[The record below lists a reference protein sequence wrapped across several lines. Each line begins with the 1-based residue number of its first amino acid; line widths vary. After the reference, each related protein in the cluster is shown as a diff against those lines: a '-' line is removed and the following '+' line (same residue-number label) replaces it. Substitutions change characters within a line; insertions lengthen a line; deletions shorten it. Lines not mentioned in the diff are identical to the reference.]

1 MLTETTDYEKL
12 YRDFRWDIP
21 ARFNMARAC
30 CDRHADGSGPPGA
43 DLCRRGRR
51 QLAHLVRRDGRDV
64 APFRQCAEGRR
75 LERGDRVAVFLSQSL
90 ELPIVHLAAWR
101 SGLVSI
107 PLFALFG
114 EDALE
119 FRLSNSG
126 AKAIVTDEAG
136 WEKIAKIRDRL
147 PALANI
153 YVTGGA
159 APAGTKSFWSSVEAA
174 SDQFAT
180 VDTSAD
186 DPAIIIYTSGT
197 TGNPKGALHA
207 HRVLLGHLP
216 NVEMVHDFLPKPGD
230 VMWTPAD
237 WAWIGGLF
245 DALFPAWYH
254 GVPVVG
260 HRARKFEPQAAM
272 QLMADHGVRN
282 VFLPPTALKLMRQ
295 AEVRHA
301 GVKLRSMLSGG
312 ESLGAELL
320 EWVRATFGIDA
331 HEVYGQ
337 TECNLVVGSN
347 SKLFPIR
354 PGSMGKATP
363 GFDVR
368 IVNERGEEQPS
379 GSRGIIGVRQPN
391 PCTMI
396 GYWKNEEATAKKFA
410 GEFLLTGDLGVQDE
424 DGYFWYVSREDD
436 VITTAGYRVGP
447 SEIEDTLLK
456 HPAVAMSAVVGIPD
470 PVRTESIKAWIVLR
484 PGFAP
489 ERRAGA
495 RDPGFCESAA
505 RRARI
510 SAFRAIHRQP
520 ADDRHRQGAAAGV
533 ADAGVITVV
542 PAKAWAASN
551 RRPCERRDDAKS
563 FDSNQHSPQW
573 PASMKKII
581 GREGDDVH
589 LRQG

>member
-1 MLTETTDYEKL
+1 MLTETTDYAKL

-21 ARFNMARAC
+21 ARFNIASAC
-30 CDRHADGSGPPGA
+30 CDRHADGSGRLALIYVDEDGSAQRTSFDEMSAMSRRFANVLKA
-43 DLCRRGRR
+43 DG
-51 QLAHLVRRDGRDV
+51 LA
-64 APFRQCAEGRR
+64 
-75 LERGDRVAVFLSQSL
+75 RGDRVAVFLSQSL
-90 ELPIVHLAAWR
+90 ELPIVHLAAFR

-147 PALANI
+147 PALRDI
-153 YVTGGA
+153 YVTGGI
-159 APAGTKSFWSSVEAA
+159 APAGAKSFWSQVDAA

-180 VDTSAD
+180 IDTSAE

-216 NVEMVHDFLPKPGD
+216 NVEMVHDFMPRPGD

-272 QLMADHGVRN
+272 RLMADHGVRN

-295 AEVRHA
+295 AEVRHG

-347 SKLFPIR
+347 SRLFPIR

-368 IVNERGEEQPS
+368 IVNERGEEQPI

-447 SEIEDTLLK
+447 SEIEHTLLK

-484 PGFAP
+484 PGFTP
-489 ERRAGA
+489 
-495 RDPGFCESAA
+495 
-505 RRARI
+505 
-510 SAFRAIHRQP
+510 
-520 ADDRHRQGAAAGV
+520 
-533 ADAGVITVV
+533 
-542 PAKAWAASN
+542 
-551 RRPCERRDDAKS
+551 DDAL
-563 FDSNQHSPQW
+563 
-573 PASMKKII
+573 A
-581 GREGDDVH
+581 REIQNFVKVQLAAHEYPRFVQFTETLPMTATGKV
-589 LRQG
+589 LRRELRALG